1 MSLFLPGTNPHN
13 SRRMAEEE
21 ESVTGAY
28 PASDDEEAVV
38 GPYPG
43 GADDDAY
50 DEYPDTNAQFGA
62 DVVGPYPGGE
72 EDGDDVVGP
81 YPGGADDDDAYDA
94 YPDTDAQYGGD
105 SHDAIGPP
113 VGPAAPRAS
122 PPPMAAAPPAVAAAP
137 PPPSAQ
143 APPSSA
149 PAPPRWRP
157 PEWSKPPQLHQP
169 KIEAWENGRCA
180 RSMSLRGAPV
190 FIVGRNGQQADV
202 IVADNSVS
210 RAHAA
215 IINSSSATFVQDLSS
230 AHGTF
235 YDDGGRTAHIPQLG
249 TRLDP
254 QAAPTKLVEG
264 ATIRFGTYAA
274 TVYKIVGL
282 QASTVERWRP
292 PPWSAPPRA
301 DRVLLLEVRST
312 SVSNPYLQHL
322 ADDGGDVDEV
332 IAVSSACTIFGRSSH
347 ADVVL
352 REQHNDVV

>member
-1 MSLFLPGTNPHN
+1 
-13 SRRMAEEE
+13 
-21 ESVTGAY
+21 
-28 PASDDEEAVV
+28 
-38 GPYPG
+38 
-43 GADDDAY
+43 
-50 DEYPDTNAQFGA
+50 
-62 DVVGPYPGGE
+62 
-72 EDGDDVVGP
+72 
-81 YPGGADDDDAYDA
+81 
-94 YPDTDAQYGGD
+94 
-105 SHDAIGPP
+105 
-113 VGPAAPRAS
+113 
-122 PPPMAAAPPAVAAAP
+122 
-137 PPPSAQ
+137 
-143 APPSSA
+143 
-149 PAPPRWRP
+149 
-157 PEWSKPPQLHQP
+157 
-169 KIEAWENGRCA
+169 
-180 RSMSLRGAPV
+180 MSLRGAPV

-352 REQHNDVV
+352 REDSVSRQHAALLNAPPDF